1 MHRPPALRGTQGDAL
16 IDARAIIDP
25 SAELGANVSVGPWT
39 IIGPDVVIGDDCE
52 IGSHVV
58 LKGPTRMGSGNRIY
72 QFATVGEGPPAF
84 AYHGEPTVLEIGN
97 NNTIREGVTI
107 HRGLATDRGRTV
119 IGNDNLLMAYVHV
132 GHDCV
137 LGDRI
142 VMANNASAAGHVA
155 VGDEAVFS
163 GYSGVPQFRSV
174 GAYSFI
180 GGMSV
185 AVKDV
190 PAFVSVNGNPARAVG
205 LNVER
210 MRRMELGAEVREALK
225 NAYNT
230 VYRRGLSVA
239 EALEQLAGPASKFKE
254 VACFVDSIASSE
266 YGIVR
271 ERRKRNP

>member
-1 MHRPPALRGTQGDAL
+1 M

-39 IIGPDVVIGDDCE
+39 MIGPDVVIGDDCE
-52 IGSHVV
+52 IGPHVV
-58 LKGPTRMGSGNRIY
+58 LKGPTRMGTGNHIF

-155 VGDEAVFS
+155 IGDEAVLS
-163 GYSGVPQFRSV
+163 GYAGVPQFRSV
-174 GAYSFI
+174 GAYSFV

-185 AVKDV
+185 VVKDV
-190 PAFVSVNGNPARAVG
+190 PAFVSVNGNPARALG

-210 MRRMELGAEVREALK
+210 MRRMDLSSEVRDALK
-225 NAYNT
+225 DAYNM

-239 EALEQLAGPASKFKE
+239 KALEELAEAASRFKE
-254 VACFVDSIASSE
+254 VACFVDSVAASE
-266 YGIVR
+266 HGITR
-271 ERRKRNP
+271 ERRKRDE

>member
-1 MHRPPALRGTQGDAL
+1 M

-25 SAELGANVSVGPWT
+25 GAELGENVSVGPWSV
-39 IIGPDVVIGDDCE
+39 IGPDVVIGDDCE
-52 IGSHVV
+52 IGPHVV

-84 AYHGEPTVLEIGN
+84 AYHGEPTVLEIGA

-155 VGDEAVFS
+155 IGDEAVLS
-163 GYSGVPQFRSV
+163 GYVGVPQFRSV

-180 GGMSV
+180 GAMSLV
-185 AVKDV
+185 VKDV
-190 PAFVSVNGNPARAVG
+190 PAFVSVNGNPAGATG

-210 MRRMELGAEVREALK
+210 MRRLGLDAEVRDALK
-225 NAYNT
+225 DAYNT
-230 VYRRGLSVA
+230 VYRRGLPVA
-239 EALEQLAGPASKFKE
+239 KALEQLTDAAARFPE
-254 VACFVDSIASSE
+254 VACFVDSVAASE
-266 YGIVR
+266 YGITR
-271 ERRKRNP
+271 ERRKRDD